1 MAESYL
7 DRFSSRS
14 KAREELSKLKKS
26 AKDAMVKYEVETTV
40 EVLATVAAYGYLEQI
55 AGSTHYT
62 ADGKADGASKLS
74 LFAKTNDDG
83 SLKLDDQ
90 GKPQGEGVPASLIL
104 GGVAKAVQFFGG
116 DLITGYEGHIG
127 NVGDAL
133 LSVYV
138 LDQARAMGK
147 TAHDKGVNPFS
158 PDKGFDFNNKAVVKG
173 EGGYSPFGFVSGG
186 SSPATPE
193 ERAAYQQ
200 AIGR

>member
-7 DRFSSRS
+7 DRFSSRG
-14 KAREELSKLKKS
+14 KAREELSKLRKS

-40 EVLATVAAYGYLEQI
+40 EVLATMAAYGYIEKTL
-55 AGSTHYT
+55 GSTHYT

-74 LFAKTNDDG
+74 LFAKTDKDG
-83 SLKLDDQ
+83 MLLLDDQ

-133 LSVYV
+133 LGVYV
-138 LDQARAMGK
+138 LDQARAMGQ
-147 TAHDKGVNPFS
+147 TAHDKKENPQN
-158 PDKGFDFNNKAVVKG
+158 KGFDFNNKAIVAG
-173 EGGYSPFGFVSGG
+173 EGGYSPFGIVGGG